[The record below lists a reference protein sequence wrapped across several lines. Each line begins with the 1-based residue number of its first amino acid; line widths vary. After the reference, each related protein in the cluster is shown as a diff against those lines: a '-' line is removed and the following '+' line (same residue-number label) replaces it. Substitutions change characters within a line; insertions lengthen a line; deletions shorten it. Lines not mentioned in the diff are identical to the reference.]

1 MDTLKAKMI
10 EALAKTYGRVTDAA
24 RMVKIHRTTHYL
36 WMDDDPEYKNAVDE
50 MSDIALDFVE
60 SKLFELI
67 DGAQR
72 EVMTESGPLMV
83 KETPN
88 PTACIFYLKTKGKKR
103 GYIERNEIT
112 GADGKDAVNI
122 IISKDL

>member
-1 MDTLKAKMI
+1 MELLKAKMI
-10 EALAKTYGRVTDAA
+10 QALAKTYGRVTDAA
-24 RMVKIHRTTHYL
+24 KIVDIDRTTHYRWL
-36 WMDDDPEYKNAVDE
+36 KEDEEYKEACEHVGE
-50 MSDIALDFVE
+50 IALDFVE

-67 DGAQR
+67 DGAQK
-72 EVMTESGPLMV
+72 EVVTDAGPIMI

-112 GADGKDAVNI
+112 GADGNPI
-122 IISKDL
+122 IIMPSDI